1 MATVGSFKKLG
12 KRRQYKER
20 SQPLYPLSSP
30 SFPLSPP
37 RSFSSHFFSSSSP
50 PLSLSLKPK
59 KPIPNLQ
66 LPTNIVSKQFVF
78 PNAGLTLAAIQVGS
92 ALNSPGING
101 ICSALTIF
109 LVIMWL
115 IMAVAHIQA
124 LWKGKIMWPGKDE
137 DKDMQNLG
145 WGKFSA

>member
-1 MATVGSFKKLG
+1 VGSKLY
-12 KRRQYKER
+12 R
-20 SQPLYPLSSP
+20 PPNP
-30 SFPLSPP
+30 ASFPIPLKLKNTNLTFLPP
-37 RSFSSHFFSSSSP
+37 
-50 PLSLSLKPK
+50 
-59 KPIPNLQ
+59 
-66 LPTNIVSKQFVF
+66 QFVF

-115 IMAVAHIQA
+115 ITAVAHILA
-124 LWKGKIMWPGKDE
+124 LWNGKIMWPGKDE

>member
-1 MATVGSFKKLG
+1 MGSKF
-12 KRRQYKER
+12 
-20 SQPLYPLSSP
+20 
-30 SFPLSPP
+30 
-37 RSFSSHFFSSSSP
+37 P

-101 ICSALTIF
+101 ICSALRIF

-115 IMAVAHIQA
+115 ITAVAHIQA